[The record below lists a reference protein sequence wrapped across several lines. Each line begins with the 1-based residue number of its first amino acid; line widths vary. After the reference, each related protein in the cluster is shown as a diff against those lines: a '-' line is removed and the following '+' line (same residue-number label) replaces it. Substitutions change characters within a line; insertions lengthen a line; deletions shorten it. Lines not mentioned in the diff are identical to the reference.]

1 MRTPWRLLVV
11 PVVALGVTAACGGD
25 NSSSGSATTAP
36 ATTATTVAATGTT
49 GAPPAANASSS
60 SNSSTATTAAAAG
73 PSTSAASSTAPTE
86 VQVPG
91 ADDEIIVQVGIDDA
105 ATTGS
110 RVEKVAVGS
119 DVVLRLI
126 DENSDQEYH
135 IHGYDLEQKVA
146 KGVEAQFEFTA
157 DQKGSFE
164 VESHTTDK
172 VLVVLQVA

>member
-11 PVVALGVTAACGGD
+11 PVVALGVAAACGGD
-25 NSSSGSATTAP
+25 NSSGGARTTAAGTTATTAAPTATTATAATTAGSGSSNSSAATTAP
-36 ATTATTVAATGTT
+36 A
-49 GAPPAANASSS
+49 GA
-60 SNSSTATTAAAAG
+60 ATTAA
-73 PSTSAASSTAPTE
+73 SSTNPTE

-110 RVEKVAVGS
+110 RVEKVAVGA

-126 DENSDQEYH
+126 DESSDEEYH

-172 VLVVLQVA
+172 VLVVLQVG